1 MKHGFEYKK
10 MSFSA
15 NNGGNIP
22 KQLSDFVNAK
32 PWCKDMYDM
41 CIALAYVSNLDA
53 LFEEARLWHEDIHCH
68 VFKKKSFYAAMT
80 HSNFATAKENFN
92 HTAGFRQRQLMWYDP
107 GIGEIAIFFVFSSTK
122 QCPFTCVSCL
132 IQLHSAQLRCQ
143 SEKKCINCYDGVVRE
158 YQSIFQQ
165 WQVTSLVAE

>member
-1 MKHGFEYKK
+1 MKHGFEYKNSKK

-92 HTAGFRQRQLMWYDP
+92 HTVGFRQRQLMWYDP
-107 GIGEIAIFFVFSSTK
+107 GIGEIAIFFRIFIYQTMSIHL
-122 QCPFTCVSCL
+122 CL
-132 IQLHSAQLRCQ
+132 LSY
-143 SEKKCINCYDGVVRE
+143 S
-158 YQSIFQQ
+158 
-165 WQVTSLVAE
+165 TSLCTTEVSVGEKVHQTTQKERIYPLKVSANLLWWRC